1 MGKSIQ
7 QTPILSKGLIMEN
20 HEIDL
25 KLLDEIMNKKSRLY
39 ESQQRHR
46 KKFKHQPIQIRSEHK
61 FYPLLKDF
69 RDLYYQRYEKR
80 AISIKHFLEA
90 AGEYMTVTCEEGCV
104 YRPGEATIFKYH
116 PSVEIPKNDDPILDL
131 GEPVLSQ
138 NKGQDEV
145 VYEVSATIKIK
156 KIVGKN

>member
-1 MGKSIQ
+1 
-7 QTPILSKGLIMEN
+7 MEN

-90 AGEYMTVTCEEGCV
+90 AGEYMTMICEEGCV
-104 YRPGEATIFKYH
+104 YRPGEATIFRYH
-116 PSVEIPKNDDPILDL
+116 PSNKFPKNDDPILDL
-131 GEPVLSQ
+131 
-138 NKGQDEV
+138 DESTPDLNDDKP
-145 VYEVSATIKIK
+145 EVSYEISGKIGMFDINLKVK
-156 KIVGKN
+156 KH

>member
-1 MGKSIQ
+1 MK
-7 QTPILSKGLIMEN
+7 K

-46 KKFKHQPIQIRSEHK
+46 KKFKHQPIQIRVEHK

-90 AGEYMTVTCEEGCV
+90 AGEYMTTICDEGCV
-104 YRPGEATIFKYH
+104 YRPGEATIFRYH
-116 PSVEIPKNDDPILDL
+116 PSNKFPEKDDPILDL
-131 GEPVLSQ
+131 DEPILDQ
-138 NKGQDEV
+138 NKDQDEV
-145 VYEVSATIKIK
+145 VYEISATIKIK
-156 KIVGKN
+156 KISGQENNHG